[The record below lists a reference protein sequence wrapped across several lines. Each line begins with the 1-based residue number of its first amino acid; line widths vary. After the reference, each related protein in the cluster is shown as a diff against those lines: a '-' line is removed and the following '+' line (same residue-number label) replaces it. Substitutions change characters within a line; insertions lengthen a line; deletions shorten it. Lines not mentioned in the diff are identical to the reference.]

1 MTKNR
6 RKNSFQEY
14 SINVKLQLSILWITL
29 LIFYIYGDLFYTWEP
44 EHLNGLLKGETDDG
58 KTTPMSLM
66 AASIFITIPSLM
78 ILLSIMLN
86 AKINRLINIIIGGL
100 YSIAVILVL
109 ALFSYPP
116 IMSFFVFLSIIEIGI
131 TLLIVYVAWKWP
143 TQLK

>member
-86 AKINRLINIIIGGL
+86 AKINRLINIIL
-100 YSIAVILVL
+100 
-109 ALFSYPP
+109 
-116 IMSFFVFLSIIEIGI
+116 
-131 TLLIVYVAWKWP
+131 
-143 TQLK
+143 